1 MDKIGRDILNHMHQA
16 SMTFLWLLGPPDQ
29 VSGPSN
35 ARECPIKAQ
44 HSELEKFQPLV
55 TQALPNSTSG
65 KNSRYFHTQK
75 GMKQTHK
82 GMKNHCFSRKHVF
95 HTLKRHFIPV

>member
-1 MDKIGRDILNHMHQA
+1 MSSSEFHTTSQRPACIALYDPHSQQLEAPVQ
-16 SMTFLWLLGPPDQ
+16 L
-29 VSGPSN
+29 SGS
-35 ARECPIKAQ
+35 
-44 HSELEKFQPLV
+44 
-55 TQALPNSTSG
+55 SG

>member
-1 MDKIGRDILNHMHQA
+1 VADRRVKGWVQMGGQGNGWMDKVQT
-16 SMTFLWLLGPPDQ
+16 S
-29 VSGPSN
+29 
-35 ARECPIKAQ
+35 
-44 HSELEKFQPLV
+44 
-55 TQALPNSTSG
+55 SG

-82 GMKNHCFSRKHVF
+82 GMKKHCFSRKHVF